1 VTTQSFA
8 EIHDAIPEPTVSVRL
23 CRDCAYYSSSPQKI
37 CRREMRSNID
47 GKVDFAADW
56 GLGAHQARQQY
67 CGVQAIF
74 FQPIKMHNCLPKE

>member
-1 VTTQSFA
+1 
-8 EIHDAIPEPTVSVRL
+8 
-23 CRDCAYYSSSPQKI
+23 
-37 CRREMRSNID
+37 MRSNID

-74 FQPIKMHNCLPKE
+74 FQPIKNAQLLTKRIK

>member
-1 VTTQSFA
+1 
-8 EIHDAIPEPTVSVRL
+8 
-23 CRDCAYYSSSPQKI
+23 
-37 CRREMRSNID
+37 MRSNID